1 MWNLKFIVKSKSR
14 RKKILKLIKEI
25 ELTDEN
31 IQLIVDIIIECD
43 SISQNLLGDRVSLY
57 FERFDESYDGRNYTY
72 SSKDYVRMMNGL
84 ESLELYSFKFSEKL
98 LAYLES
104 KLPEDKFLQI
114 LNYVNEMHS
123 NIHENNDFNEEQ
135 KFVELGDK
143 KIEYYRRTLSVS
155 KQPNKEE
162 TTQDEPVEE
171 KKVESKTESVIEKKK
186 EKEEETLSKQS
197 GMITKIQVQ
206 NINKEENSST
216 ASPTLEELYLID
228 QQFQLTV
235 EDDFSYFCKFDELY
249 DVLGYPGS
257 LHQKSDLTN
266 SSEQSGPVLTKKLT
280 PPKK

>member
-1 MWNLKFIVKSKSR
+1 MWDLKFIVKSKSR

-31 IQLIVDIIIECD
+31 IQLIVDIIIDCD
-43 SISQNLLGDRVSLY
+43 NISQNLLRDRVYLY

-72 SSKDYVRMMNGL
+72 SSKDYVRIMNGL
-84 ESLELYSFKFSEKL
+84 ESLELYSFKFAEKL

-123 NIHENNDFNEEQ
+123 NRHENNDFNEEQ

-155 KQPNKEE
+155 KQ
-162 TTQDEPVEE
+162 
-171 KKVESKTESVIEKKK
+171 
-186 EKEEETLSKQS
+186 EKEEEPTLEQS
-197 GMITKIQVQ
+197 GTIKKIQPH
-206 NINKEENSST
+206 NINKEENLST
-216 ASPTLEELYLID
+216 LFPTPQTPEESFLID

-249 DVLGYPGS
+249 EALGYPGS
-257 LHQKSDLTN
+257 VHQKSDLTN
-266 SSEQSGPVLTKKLT
+266 SSEQNGPVLTKKKNT
-280 PPKK
+280 TKEIKKS